1 MLRCRKHLHGRRFG
15 RLQEVDSFSWALS
28 GSDTPQSLICSDALF
43 MLLSPYRLDILAPDI
58 KQILKYTSYRQVYAE
73 GLLLSIKTRRIGI

>member
-1 MLRCRKHLHGRRFG
+1 
-15 RLQEVDSFSWALS
+15 
-28 GSDTPQSLICSDALF
+28 